1 MPRKVDWDERRA
13 AVAEAVWR
21 TIQRHGIAHTSI
33 RNIAEESGWTR
44 GVLQLYF
51 RDKDELMLFAFELAS
66 DHAPGERFLR
76 NRGNVVHAAAFVK
89 ARPSS
94 VQLRQQRAPM

>member
-1 MPRKVDWDERRA
+1 M
-13 AVAEAVWR
+13 WR

-51 RDKDELMLFAFELAS
+51 RDKDELMLFAFELAC
-66 DHAPGERFLR
+66 DHALEVNGRGVGDATGLEIVRRMLMLR
-76 NRGNVVHAAAFVK
+76 ATR
-89 ARPSS
+89 
-94 VQLRQQRAPM
+94 

>member
-13 AVAEAVWR
+13 ALAEAVWR

-51 RDKDELMLFAFELAS
+51 RDKDELVVADLNLSEI
-66 DHAPGERFLR
+66 DETR
-76 NRGNVVHAAAFVK
+76 NAWQFYRDR
-89 ARPSS
+89 RPEAYDEI
-94 VQLRQQRAPM
+94 RRP